1 VSRAWVY
8 LLECADGTYYTGW
21 TTDPVRR
28 TKMHNLGRGAR
39 YTRSRRPVRLIY
51 LEEAADRSTAL
62 QREYR
67 LRRLPREEKAR
78 LAAGW
83 KGGRQ
88 MRKAIF
94 LDRDGVLMEDM
105 GYIGDPDRVRLYPF
119 VVPALKKVTGL
130 YELFIVTNQEG
141 VGKGLISLEEARSVN
156 ARIVEQLEDS
166 GIPVRKL
173 YCCPH
178 QAADGCDCRKPSPR
192 FFLEAAQEFDL
203 DAASSWMVG
212 DHPSDVQFAVNA
224 GARGI
229 YVLTGHGRHH
239 LEELQPGTIVVES
252 LPEAVERILS
262 FRDTETD
269 SPQSG

>member
-1 VSRAWVY
+1 MSRAWVY
-8 LLECADGTYYTGW
+8 LLQCGDGTFYTGW
-21 TTDPVRR
+21 TTDPDRRVR
-28 TKMHNLGRGAR
+28 MHNLGRGAR
-39 YTRSRRPVRLIY
+39 YTRSRRPVKLVY
-51 LEEAADRSTAL
+51 LEEMEDRSAAL
-62 QREYR
+62 RQEYR
-67 LRRLPREEKAR
+67 LRKLPREEKAR

-83 KGGRQ
+83 KGGRK

-119 VVPALKKVTGL
+119 VVPALKKVTGQ

-141 VGKGLISLEEARSVN
+141 VGKGLISLEEAQSVN
-156 ARIVEQLEDS
+156 RRVVELLEEA
-166 GIPVRKL
+166 GIPVGKL

-192 FFLEAAQEFDL
+192 FFMEAAREFDL
-203 DAASSWMVG
+203 DIPSSWMVG

-229 YVLTGHGRHH
+229 YVLTGHGRQHM
-239 LEELQPGTIVVES
+239 EELEPGTIIAED
-252 LPEAVERILS
+252 LPEAVDRILS
-262 FRDTETD
+262 GQETEDTAE
-269 SPQSG
+269 